1 MPSSRMSQDDIKL
14 LSSAKV
20 DSEAKPAGR
29 GASLPSSWKEN
40 ALLVSGLGLVLVAAS
55 MVVTTLFS

>member
-1 MPSSRMSQDDIKL
+1 MSQDDIEL
-14 LSSAKV
+14 ISSAKV
-20 DSEAKPAGR
+20 DRETRPAGR
-29 GASLPSSWKEN
+29 GLPSPSSWREN